1 MQFAKA
7 FQERLMVRLFD
18 GFVALEMVVLGILEI
33 SLCFLV
39 FYILLLPGDVVAAA
53 ATQEIFGLHPDT
65 ASHAAVLSLTIGVIS
80 MTIGMYRPEICL
92 QTRRLL
98 VNSVVAGVLAFPAI
112 LALSVVTDLDPSF
125 LLGQDALW
133 PMKILLS
140 WILLLFITRLCF
152 RVVLRSGML
161 TRRVLIVG
169 SPVQAK
175 GIEAAIRSMRRGFFS
190 LAGVVSP
197 ELLAT
202 VPGGLQNNRRLWG
215 VILTRD
221 AREAL
226 GDTAQALLRRP
237 SVRVFDDIVFREQQL
252 RRLDLDHLSP
262 DWLEGTDAAAPGRA
276 GVAIRRAA
284 DILISVAILAVT
296 APIIAGAALL
306 VWLTSP
312 GPILYR
318 QVRVGLNGAHFV
330 LFKFRS
336 MHENAEAQGPAWAA
350 RHDPRVTTVG
360 RIMRRTRI
368 DELPQLFNVLRGEM
382 SLVGPRPERPHFVAQ
397 LDSQIPFHADRTHV
411 KPGITGWAQVNYPYG
426 ASVEDAR
433 QKLAYDLYYVKHRN
447 LLLDLTILMATVR
460 VILFQEGAR

>member
-1 MQFAKA
+1 MA
-7 FQERLMVRLFD
+7 RLFD

-39 FYILLLPGDVVAAA
+39 FYILLLPGDVVAANPA
-53 ATQEIFGLHPDT
+53 ALGPFGLHQDT
-65 ASHAAVLSLTIGVIS
+65 ASHAATLSLTIGVIS

-125 LLGQDALW
+125 ILGQDALW

-161 TRRVLIVG
+161 SRRVLIVG
-169 SPVQAK
+169 SPAQAS
-175 GIEAAIRSMRRGFFS
+175 ETEVALRSMRRGFFTLS
-190 LAGVVSP
+190 GVVEP
-197 ELLAT
+197 AEAAALTPAALR
-202 VPGGLQNNRRLWG
+202 LRRIWG
-215 VILTRD
+215 VIVTSD
-221 AREAL
+221 ALPARATLAAAL
-226 GDTAQALLRRP
+226 GSRP
-237 SVRVFDDIVFREQQL
+237 RPRLFDDVTFREQQL
-252 RRLDLDHLSP
+252 RRLDLAQL
-262 DWLEGTDAAAPGRA
+262 APGWLDGLPRTSGPA
-276 GVAIRRAA
+276 EALRRAA
-284 DILISVAILAVT
+284 DIAISLGLLAATLPVIAI
-296 APIIAGAALL
+296 AALL
-306 VWLTSP
+306 VGITSP

-318 QVRVGLNGAHFV
+318 QVRVGLHGRPFT

-336 MHENAEAQGPAWAA
+336 MRIDAEATGPAWAS
-350 RHDPRVTTVG
+350 RHDPRVTPWG

-368 DELPQLFNVLRGEM
+368 DELPQLLNVLRGEM

-397 LDSQIPFHADRTHV
+397 LDSAIPFHADRTRV

-447 LLLDLTILMATVR
+447 LLLDLVILLATVR

>member
-1 MQFAKA
+1 MT
-7 FQERLMVRLFD
+7 RLFD

-53 ATQEIFGLHPDT
+53 HGPLGLHAET
-65 ASHAAVLSLTIGVIS
+65 ASHAAILSLTIGVIS

-125 LLGQDALW
+125 ILGEDALW

-152 RVVLRSGML
+152 RVVLRSGL
-161 TRRVLIVG
+161 VSRRVLIVG
-169 SPVQAK
+169 SQAQAADT
-175 GIEAAIRSMRRGFFS
+175 EAAIRSMRRGFFS
-190 LAGVVSP
+190 LSGVLEPAEAAGLTP
-197 ELLAT
+197 EAL
-202 VPGGLQNNRRLWG
+202 RRRRIWG
-215 VILTRD
+215 VIVTHD
-221 AREAL
+221 ALPARAALDQAL
-226 GDTAQALLRRP
+226 GQDRRLRL
-237 SVRVFDDIVFREQQL
+237 FDDVTFREKQL
-252 RRLDLDHLSP
+252 RRLDLARLAP
-262 DWLEGTDAAAPGRA
+262 GWLDGPGLACPGRA
-276 GVAIRRAA
+276 AETLRRGA
-284 DILISVAILAVT
+284 DIAISLALLGATLPV
-296 APIIAGAALL
+296 IAVAALL
-306 VWLTSP
+306 VWCTSP

-318 QVRVGLNGAHFV
+318 QVRVGQHGRHFT

-336 MHENAEAQGPAWAA
+336 MYIDAEAMGPAWAA
-350 RHDPRVTTVG
+350 RHDPRVTPWG
-360 RIMRRTRI
+360 RVMRRSRI
-368 DELPQLFNVLRGEM
+368 DELPQLLNVLRGEM

-397 LDSQIPFHADRTHV
+397 LNSAIPFHEDRTRV

-433 QKLAYDLYYVKHRN
+433 QKLSYDLYYVKHRN

>member
-1 MQFAKA
+1 MT
-7 FQERLMVRLFD
+7 RLFD
-18 GFVALEMVVLGILEI
+18 GFVALEMVILGVLEI

-39 FYILLLPGDVVAAA
+39 FYILLLPGDVVVTS
-53 ATQEIFGLHPDT
+53 ATQGIFGLHPDT

-161 TRRVLIVG
+161 SRRVLIVG
-169 SPVQAK
+169 SAAQAQ
-175 GIEAAIRSMRRGFFS
+175 GIEAAIRSMRRGFFT
-190 LAGVVSP
+190 LAGVVP
-197 ELLAT
+197 PDAFAALPAGT
-202 VPGGLQNNRRLWG
+202 QGGRIWG

-226 GDTAQALLRRP
+226 GEQARDMLSRP
-237 SVRVFDDIVFREQQL
+237 DVRLFDDIVFREQQL
-252 RRLDLDHLSP
+252 RRLDLDHLAP
-262 DWLEGTDAAAPGRA
+262 DWLARADAASSNRTEA
-276 GVAIRRAA
+276 AIRRAA
-284 DILISVAILAVT
+284 DVLISVAILAIT
-296 APIIAGAALL
+296 APVIAAAALL
-306 VWLTSP
+306 VRLTSP

-318 QVRVGLNGAHFV
+318 QVRVGLNGTQFV

-336 MHENAEAQGPAWAA
+336 MVEDAEAQGPAWAA
-350 RHDPRVTTVG
+350 RHDPRVTPIG

-397 LDSQIPFHADRTHV
+397 LDSQIPFHADRTRV

-433 QKLAYDLYYVKHRN
+433 QKLAYDLYYVKHRS

>member
-1 MQFAKA
+1 MA
-7 FQERLMVRLFD
+7 RLFD

-39 FYILLLPGDVVAAA
+39 FYIILLPGDVVAAA
-53 ATQEIFGLHPDT
+53 APQGFLGLHHDT
-65 ASHAAVLSLTIGVIS
+65 ANHAAILSLTIGVIS

-125 LLGQDALW
+125 ILGQDALW

-161 TRRVLIVG
+161 SRRVLIVG
-169 SPVQAK
+169 SKA
-175 GIEAAIRSMRRGFFS
+175 EAAATEAALRSMRRGFFS
-190 LAGVVSP
+190 LVGVIEP
-197 ELLAT
+197 AEAAT
-202 VPGGLQNNRRLWG
+202 LTPPALRLRRIWG
-215 VILTRD
+215 VIVTHD
-221 AREAL
+221 ALPARATLAAAL
-226 GDTAQALLRRP
+226 GANSRP
-237 SVRVFDDIVFREQQL
+237 RLFDDVSFREQQL
-252 RRLDLDHLSP
+252 RRLDLAQLASG
-262 DWLEGTDAAAPGRA
+262 WLDGLERSGRA
-276 GVAIRRAA
+276 AEALRRTA
-284 DILISVAILAVT
+284 DIAISLAILAATLPV
-296 APIIAGAALL
+296 IAVASLL
-306 VWLTSP
+306 VWCTSP

-318 QVRVGLNGAHFV
+318 QVRVGLHGRTFT

-336 MHENAEAQGPAWAA
+336 MQVNAEAMGPAWAS
-350 RHDPRVTTVG
+350 RHDPRVTAWG

-382 SLVGPRPERPHFVAQ
+382 SMVGPRPERPHFVEQ
-397 LDSQIPFHADRTHV
+397 LDSAIPFHCDRTHV

-433 QKLAYDLYYVKHRN
+433 QKLSYDLYYVKHRN
-447 LLLDLTILMATVR
+447 LLLDITILLATVR

>member
-1 MQFAKA
+1 MA
-7 FQERLMVRLFD
+7 RLFD

-39 FYILLLPGDVVAAA
+39 FYILLLPGDVVATAVP
-53 ATQEIFGLHPDT
+53 QGFLGLHHVT
-65 ASHAAVLSLTIGVIS
+65 ANHAAILSLTIGVIS

-125 LLGQDALW
+125 ILGQDALW

-161 TRRVLIVG
+161 SRRVLIVG
-169 SPVQAK
+169 SKLQAAET
-175 GIEAAIRSMRRGFFS
+175 EAAIRSMRRGFFS
-190 LAGVVSP
+190 LAGVIDPAEAASLTP
-197 ELLAT
+197 PALRL
-202 VPGGLQNNRRLWG
+202 RRIWG
-215 VILTRD
+215 VIVTHD
-221 AREAL
+221 ALPARATLSAAL
-226 GDTAQALLRRP
+226 GVGSRP
-237 SVRVFDDIVFREQQL
+237 RLFDDVSFREQQL
-252 RRLDLDHLSP
+252 RRLDLAQLAP
-262 DWLEGTDAAAPGRA
+262 GWLNGLERPGRA
-276 GVAIRRAA
+276 AQALRRTA
-284 DILISVAILAVT
+284 DIAISLAILALTLPV
-296 APIIAGAALL
+296 IAAAALL
-306 VWLTSP
+306 VWFTSP

-318 QVRVGLNGAHFV
+318 QVRVGLQGRPFT

-336 MHENAEAQGPAWAA
+336 MQVNAEAMGPAWAS
-350 RHDPRVTTVG
+350 RQDPRVTAWG

-368 DELPQLFNVLRGEM
+368 DELPQLLNVLRGEM
-382 SLVGPRPERPHFVAQ
+382 SMVGPRPERPHFVEQ
-397 LDSQIPFHADRTHV
+397 LDSEIPFHCDRTHV

-433 QKLAYDLYYVKHRN
+433 QKLSYDLYYVKHRN
-447 LLLDLTILMATVR
+447 LLLDVTILLATVR

>member
-1 MQFAKA
+1 MA
-7 FQERLMVRLFD
+7 RLFD

-39 FYILLLPGDVVAAA
+39 FYIILLPGDAAVSAAA
-53 ATQEIFGLHPDT
+53 QALFGLHPDT

-161 TRRVLIVG
+161 SRRVLIVG
-169 SPVQAK
+169 SPDQARST
-175 GIEAAIRSMRRGFFS
+175 EAAIRSMRRGFFS
-190 LAGVVSP
+190 LTGVVAP
-197 ELLAT
+197 EAAAT
-202 VPGGLQNNRRLWG
+202 VATDRQHGHRIWG

-221 AREAL
+221 ARSAL
-226 GDTAQALLRRP
+226 DAETRSLLRHRG
-237 SVRVFDDIVFREQQL
+237 VRLFDDVVFREQQL
-252 RRLDLDHLSP
+252 GRFDLDHLSL
-262 DWLEGTDAAAPGRA
+262 DWLDGVEAAAPGRLA
-276 GVAIRRAA
+276 AMIRRAV
-284 DILISVAILAVT
+284 DISISLAILALT
-296 APIIAGAALL
+296 APVIAGAALL
-306 VWLTSP
+306 VRLTSP
-312 GPILYR
+312 GPIFYR

-336 MHENAEAQGPAWAA
+336 MHVDAEALGPAWAA
-350 RHDPRVTTVG
+350 RHDPRVTPVG

-397 LDSQIPFHADRTHV
+397 LDSQIPFHADRTRV

-433 QKLAYDLYYVKHRN
+433 QKLAYDLYYLKHRN

>member
-1 MQFAKA
+1 
-7 FQERLMVRLFD
+7 MVRLFD

-53 ATQEIFGLHPDT
+53 ATQDIFGLHPDT

-98 VNSVVAGVLAFPAI
+98 VNSVVAGLLAFPAI

-202 VPGGLQNNRRLWG
+202 VPAGLQNNRRLWG

-226 GDTAQALLRRP
+226 GDNAQALLRRP
-237 SVRVFDDIVFREQQL
+237 NVRVFDDIVFREQQL

-262 DWLEGTDAAAPGRA
+262 DWLEGTDAVAPGRA
-276 GVAIRRAA
+276 DVAIRRAA

-306 VWLTSP
+306 VRLTSP

-397 LDSQIPFHADRTHV
+397 LDSQIPFHADRTRV

>member
-1 MQFAKA
+1 
-7 FQERLMVRLFD
+7 MVRLFD
-18 GFVALEMVVLGILEI
+18 GFVALEMVILGILEV

-39 FYILLLPGDVVAAA
+39 FYILLLPGDVAAA
-53 ATQEIFGLHPDT
+53 AAAQGLFGLHSDT

-112 LALSVVTDLDPSF
+112 LALSMVTDLDPSF

-161 TRRVLIVG
+161 SRRVLIVG
-169 SPVQAK
+169 SPDEARDT
-175 GIEAAIRSMRRGFFS
+175 EAAIRSMRRGFFS
-190 LAGVVSP
+190 LAGVVTP
-197 ELLAT
+197 EAAAAAT
-202 VPGGLQNNRRLWG
+202 ADRPYGRRIWG
-215 VILTRD
+215 VILTR
-221 AREAL
+221 AAGL
-226 GDTAQALLRRP
+226 AVDTDTRSVLRHRG
-237 SVRVFDDIVFREQQL
+237 VRMFDDVVFREQQL
-252 RRLDLDHLSP
+252 RRLDLDLLSP
-262 DWLEGTDAAAPGRA
+262 DWLAGLEAASPGRIA
-276 GVAIRRAA
+276 AVIRRAT
-284 DILISVAILAVT
+284 DISISLAILALT
-296 APIIAGAALL
+296 APVIAGAALL
-306 VWLTSP
+306 VRLTSP

-336 MHENAEAQGPAWAA
+336 MRVDAEALGPAWAA
-350 RHDPRVTTVG
+350 RHDPRVTPIG
-360 RIMRRTRI
+360 RVMRRTRI

-397 LDSQIPFHADRTHV
+397 LDSLIPFHADRTRV

>member
-1 MQFAKA
+1 MT
-7 FQERLMVRLFD
+7 RLFD
-18 GFVALEMVVLGILEI
+18 GFVALEMVILGILEI

-39 FYILLLPGDVVAAA
+39 FYILLLPGDVAASAVA
-53 ATQEIFGLHPDT
+53 QGLFGLHPDT
-65 ASHAAVLSLTIGVIS
+65 ASHAAILSLTIGVIS

-161 TRRVLIVG
+161 SRRVLIVG
-169 SPVQAK
+169 APDHAR
-175 GIEAAIRSMRRGFFS
+175 GTEAAIRSMRRGFFT
-190 LAGVVSP
+190 LAGVIAP
-197 ELLAT
+197 EAAAT
-202 VPGGLQNNRRLWG
+202 VATDGRHGRRIWG

-221 AREAL
+221 AHSAIDA
-226 GDTAQALLRRP
+226 DTRRLLHRRG
-237 SVRVFDDIVFREQQL
+237 VRLFDDVVFREQQL
-252 RRLDLDHLSP
+252 RRLDLEHLSP
-262 DWLEGTDAAAPGRA
+262 DWLAGLEAAAPGRLA
-276 GVAIRRAA
+276 AVIRRTA
-284 DILISVAILAVT
+284 DISISLAILALT
-296 APIIAGAALL
+296 APVIAGAALL
-306 VWLTSP
+306 VRLTSP

-318 QVRVGLNGAHFV
+318 QVRVGLNGATFV

-336 MHENAEAQGPAWAA
+336 MHVNAEALGPAWAA
-350 RHDPRVTTVG
+350 RRDPRVTPIG
-360 RIMRRTRI
+360 GIMRRTRI
-368 DELPQLFNVLRGEM
+368 DELPQLLNVLRGEM

-397 LDSQIPFHADRTHV
+397 LDSQIPFHADRTRV

>member
-1 MQFAKA
+1 MT
-7 FQERLMVRLFD
+7 RLFD

-39 FYILLLPGDVVAAA
+39 FYILLLPGDVVAGNAA
-53 ATQEIFGLHPDT
+53 ALGAFGLHQVT
-65 ASHAAVLSLTIGVIS
+65 AGHAATLSLTIGVIS

-125 LLGQDALW
+125 ILGQDALW

-152 RVVLRSGML
+152 RVVLRSGL
-161 TRRVLIVG
+161 LSRRVLIVG
-169 SPVQAK
+169 SPVQAADT
-175 GIEAAIRSMRRGFFS
+175 EAAIRSMRRGFFT
-190 LAGVVSP
+190 LAGVVEP
-197 ELLAT
+197 AEAGALNPAALR
-202 VPGGLQNNRRLWG
+202 LRRIWG
-215 VILTRD
+215 VIVTHD
-221 AREAL
+221 ALPARATL
-226 GDTAQALLRRP
+226 AASFGDERRLRL
-237 SVRVFDDIVFREQQL
+237 FDDVTFREQQL
-252 RRLDLDHLSP
+252 RRLDLARL
-262 DWLEGTDAAAPGRA
+262 APGWLDGLPSPNPA
-276 GVAIRRAA
+276 AEALRRVA
-284 DILISVAILAVT
+284 DIAISLVLLAVT
-296 APIIAGAALL
+296 LPVIAVAALL
-306 VWLTSP
+306 VRFTSP

-318 QVRVGLNGAHFV
+318 QVRVGLHGRPFT

-336 MHENAEAQGPAWAA
+336 MRNDAEATGPAWAS
-350 RHDPRVTTVG
+350 RHDPRVTSWG

-368 DELPQLFNVLRGEM
+368 DELPQLLNVLRGEM

-397 LDSQIPFHADRTHV
+397 LDSAIPFHQDRTRV

-433 QKLAYDLYYVKHRN
+433 QKLSYDLYYVKHRN
-447 LLLDLTILMATVR
+447 LLLDLVILLATVR